1 MRIYHGSDT
10 RKDCLPVGTFV
21 SKRFKDAS
29 KFGYRRAVQSNS
41 PLVFIHTA
49 QVDRANLKRDPAR
62 DASYILN
69 EEVLVSSVQQFPTY
83 DVPFKLSKF
92 SIEENETTSASRTQR
107 TESA

>member
-1 MRIYHGSDT
+1 MKVYHGSDT
-10 RKDCLPVGTFV
+10 RKDRLSPGTFV

-29 KFGYRRAVQSNS
+29 KFGYRRAVQANS

-92 SIEENETTSASRTQR
+92 SIEEK
-107 TESA
+107 